1 MFTECNS
8 HQTVAAYVAVGKIDA
23 LEVDFVAQSADEKLY
38 IQVSETMRGDEHR
51 ARELRPLEKVRDNYE
66 KIVLTLDRALD
77 DDYNGIRVLNVA
89 DWLLA

>member
-1 MFTECNS
+1 
-8 HQTVAAYVAVGKIDA
+8 
-23 LEVDFVAQSADEKLY
+23 
-38 IQVSETMRGDEHR
+38 MRGDEHR

-77 DDYNGIRVLNVA
+77 DDYNGIRVVNVV